1 MSENRSSFPKAYLK
15 LFKSN
20 APENLISVHLNQQSV
35 ICDPKT
41 GARKSP
47 FVSKFVDKIPVKT
60 MKDVFE
66 YGLNTSRFYPCL
78 RIRLPS
84 KNKYSWLI
92 YNEVDK
98 KIKAIGSA
106 LVKTVR
112 QRRNAENFVGIYGP
126 NSPEWVIMQHA
137 CAAYGYT
144 IVPIY
149 PTFGNEAIQ
158 HILSQTQVNCM
169 LCNSGTEALH
179 LLDKFESSLEYL
191 IIVSYDVKVEE
202 VKSRHGSKVSVYL
215 FEDFMDPLPSDLYMV
230 CYTSGSTGLP
240 KGVMVNHEQIV
251 DAVFS
256 ILEASEN
263 KLIKSNSS
271 HLSYLPLAHM
281 MEQILSSY
289 YIMMGARL
297 GFLTDSIDNLVV
309 DAQALK
315 PGVITAVPR
324 VLSSI
329 YTKYQKSLDDSK
341 IKRQLYNRIV
351 KIKMVEQKRGKFYH
365 NSILDTLC
373 FKKVRKL
380 LGGRVYCV
388 VSGGAPL
395 PTEISKF
402 VHAAFGLLAEGY
414 GSTETMGS
422 ITITL
427 VGEYRL
433 GTVGSVAHGVEVKL
447 VDVKEL
453 GLDALRDQRGE
464 ICVKGKRCTKGY
476 YKEPEKSAELIDN
489 EGWLH
494 TGDIGEWTL
503 EGSLKIV
510 DRLKSIFKLAQG
522 EYVAPEKVEMVYQC
536 CKLVSQIF
544 VDGNSKQNYPVAIV
558 VPDFTELRSCLNN
571 AGVLHCS
578 KLSDHELSQNKVVN
592 KFVLERM
599 NAVADENMLKSFEKV
614 QAIYLTDQAFNADNG
629 LLTPTMKLA
638 RIKARSYF
646 SKTIDSLYPQS

>member
-1 MSENRSSFPKAYLK
+1 MPFMLRWSSRA
-15 LFKSN
+15 N
-20 APENLISVHLNQQSV
+20 
-35 ICDPKT
+35 
-41 GARKSP
+41 
-47 FVSKFVDKIPVKT
+47 
-60 MKDVFE
+60 
-66 YGLNTSRFYPCL
+66 
-78 RIRLPS
+78 
-84 KNKYSWLI
+84 I
-92 YNEVDK
+92 Y
-98 KIKAIGSA
+98 
-106 LVKTVR
+106 
-112 QRRNAENFVGIYGP
+112 
-126 NSPEWVIMQHA
+126 H
-137 CAAYGYT
+137 
-144 IVPIY
+144 
-149 PTFGNEAIQ
+149 
-158 HILSQTQVNCM
+158 
-169 LCNSGTEALH
+169 
-179 LLDKFESSLEYL
+179 
-191 IIVSYDVKVEE
+191 
-202 VKSRHGSKVSVYL
+202 
-215 FEDFMDPLPSDLYMV
+215 
-230 CYTSGSTGLP
+230 
-240 KGVMVNHEQIV
+240 
-251 DAVFS
+251 
-256 ILEASEN
+256 
-263 KLIKSNSS
+263 LIKSNSS
-271 HLSYLPLAHM
+271 HLSYIPLAHM
-281 MEQILSSY
+281 MEQVISSY

-297 GFLTDSIDNLVV
+297 GFLTDSIENLMV

-324 VLSSI
+324 VLSNI

-351 KIKMVEQKRGKFYH
+351 KIKMAEQKRGKFYH
-365 NSILDTLC
+365 RSILDTLC
-373 FKKVRKL
+373 FRKLRKL

-422 ITITL
+422 IAITL

-433 GTVGSVAHGVEVKL
+433 GTVGSVAHGIEVKL
-447 VDVKEL
+447 VDVKDL

-476 YKEPEKSAELIDN
+476 YKEPEKSAELIDS

-578 KLSDHELSQNKVVN
+578 KLSDHELSRNKVVN
-592 KFVLERM
+592 KFVLESM
-599 NAVADENMLKSFEKV
+599 NAVAAENMLKSFEKV

-646 SKTIDSLYPQS
+646 SKIIDSLYNQS

>member
-1 MSENRSSFPKAYLK
+1 MFQELGMNKLLPKK
-15 LFKSN
+15 
-20 APENLISVHLNQQSV
+20 
-35 ICDPKT
+35 
-41 GARKSP
+41 
-47 FVSKFVDKIPVKT
+47 
-60 MKDVFE
+60 
-66 YGLNTSRFYPCL
+66 
-78 RIRLPS
+78 
-84 KNKYSWLI
+84 
-92 YNEVDK
+92 
-98 KIKAIGSA
+98 
-106 LVKTVR
+106 
-112 QRRNAENFVGIYGP
+112 
-126 NSPEWVIMQHA
+126 
-137 CAAYGYT
+137 
-144 IVPIY
+144 
-149 PTFGNEAIQ
+149 
-158 HILSQTQVNCM
+158 
-169 LCNSGTEALH
+169 
-179 LLDKFESSLEYL
+179 
-191 IIVSYDVKVEE
+191 
-202 VKSRHGSKVSVYL
+202 
-215 FEDFMDPLPSDLYMV
+215 DPLPSDLYMV

-263 KLIKSNSS
+263 KVNVTIYASLEFKSEHVSHKFSNPYIAHQIQFKSS
-271 HLSYLPLAHM
+271 FISPIGAYDGTNT
-281 MEQILSSY
+281 SSY

-373 FKKVRKL
+373 FKKLRKL

-447 VDVKEL
+447 VDVKDL

-522 EYVAPEKVEMVYQC
+522 EYVAPEKVETVYKC

-646 SKTIDSLYPQS
+646 SKIIDSLYPQS